1 MHQEHINNLVN
12 ILGNFKDLKR
22 KGWLNRQ
29 VTTPESDAEHSFSL
43 AITALLLATPEL
55 DLLKCLKLAL
65 FHDLPEIYAGDFTPL
80 DNITH
85 EQKLEKEQNAAQQ
98 IAQEL
103 NWPELLDLFAEYD
116 NKSSKES
123 IFINALDKLDNVI
136 TARYYDNNKRSP
148 TPLLPEFSN
157 YAKRCLTALD
167 NGELEKIK
175 NIFYHL
181 VY

>member
-1 MHQEHINNLVN
+1 M
-12 ILGNFKDLKR
+12 KR

-29 VTTPESDAEHSFSL
+29 VSQPESDAEHSFSL
-43 AITALLLATPEL
+43 AITALLLAPSEL

-65 FHDLPEIYAGDFTPL
+65 IHDLPEIYAGDFTPL
-80 DNITH
+80 DNITR
-85 EQKLEKEQNAAQQ
+85 EQKLEREQNAAQQ

-103 NWPELLDLFAEYD
+103 NWPELLELFAEYN

-136 TARYYDNNKRSP
+136 TARYYDNNNRSP
-148 TPLLPEFSN
+148 NSLLPEFSN
-157 YAKRCLTALD
+157 YTKRCLSALD
-167 NGELEKIK
+167 NGELEELK
-175 NIFYHL
+175 NIFNHL